1 MPISSCFALAAHALA
16 VLVHE
21 GERGATSDF
30 IAQSASTH
38 PARVRR
44 VLAPLGRQGIV
55 RGKEGSGGGYVLAR
69 DPASITLEEIFQA
82 VESGPVFPVH
92 PKAPSEDCPVGAQ
105 IIPAL
110 EELQTDVNG
119 AVREVLGERSLAW
132 FVDRILG
139 PRAAV
144 ASA

>member
-1 MPISSCFALAAHALA
+1 MAISSCFALAAHALA

-21 GERGATSDF
+21 GSKGATSDF
-30 IAQSASTH
+30 IAWSASTH

-44 VLAPLGRQGIV
+44 VLSPLSRRGIV

-69 DPASITLEEIFQA
+69 DPENITLDEIFHA
-82 VESGPVFPVH
+82 VESGPVFPLH
-92 PKAPSEDCPVGAQ
+92 PRTPTDECPVGAQ

-110 EELQTDVNG
+110 EILQAEVDE
-119 AVREVLGERSLAW
+119 AVRAVLGERSLAW

-139 PRAAV
+139 AEAA
-144 ASA
+144 AR

>member
-1 MPISSCFALAAHALA
+1 MAISSCFALAAHALA

-21 GERGATSDF
+21 GSKGATSDF
-30 IAQSASTH
+30 IAWSANTH

-44 VLAPLGRQGIV
+44 VLAPLSRQGIV

-69 DPASITLEEIFQA
+69 APEEITLDEIFQA
-82 VESGPVFPVH
+82 VETGPVFPVH
-92 PKAPSEDCPVGAQ
+92 PRSPSDDCPVGAA

-110 EELQTDVNG
+110 EILQTEVEG
-119 AVREVLGERSLAW
+119 AVRGVLGERSLAW

-139 PRAAV
+139 AEAAV
-144 ASA
+144 G